1 MSGSDVTELLCS
13 LEHGSEARMDCE
25 FQPHPVPTDA
35 PIFHYT
41 DAGGFKGIIEN
52 DNIWLT
58 ERTHLNDPT
67 ELAYGL
73 KYALDWCDQHVDVND
88 RLARVFFGSFR
99 DGLARTL
106 NAVGAYV
113 TSFSLGGNVLSQWC
127 RYADDG
133 RGFCLEFSPNF
144 LDAQWI
150 EYPGPAADLAILG
163 LAGSQNARLVR
174 SRATMGK

>member
-1 MSGSDVTELLCS
+1 MAARHGWIASFNLTLCR
-13 LEHGSEARMDCE
+13 LT
-25 FQPHPVPTDA
+25 P

-73 KYALDWCDQHVDVND
+73 KYALDRCDQHVDVND
-88 RLARVFFGSFR
+88 RLARVFFGSFQ

-113 TSFSLGGNVLSQWC
+113 TSFSLGGNVLSQWR

-133 RGFCLEFSPNF
+133 RGFCLELNV
-144 LDAQWI
+144 DVR
-150 EYPGPAADLAILG
+150 PALHRS
-163 LAGSQNARLVR
+163 GSWSAR
-174 SRATMGK
+174 